1 LPSHFSSGFAG
12 FIGAFLEV
20 GADGLGIVDCV
31 VLQGAELMGKYG
43 INVPRGAA
51 AGSVQEV
58 KDTLKNVFPSEKE
71 VTMPQL
77 PYVISSYSLHG
88 CKMPA
93 HG

>member
-1 LPSHFSSGFAG
+1 
-12 FIGAFLEV
+12 
-20 GADGLGIVDCV
+20 
-31 VLQGAELMGKYG
+31 MGKYG

-77 PYVISSYSLHG
+77 PYVISSYTHG
-88 CKMPA
+88 CKRPAA
-93 HG
+93 HGFFFCGQLPMDRVWQSFLC